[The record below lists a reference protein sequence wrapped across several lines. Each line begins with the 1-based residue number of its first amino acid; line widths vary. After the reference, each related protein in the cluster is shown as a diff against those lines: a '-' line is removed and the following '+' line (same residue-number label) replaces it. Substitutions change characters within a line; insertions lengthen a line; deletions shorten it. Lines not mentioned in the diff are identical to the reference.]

1 MSHKTNSYLSFS
13 IGNEI
18 YGAHVSHVIH
28 ISEMTRITKVPKAP
42 EYMRGVLNLRGS
54 VLPVLDARIKF
65 GNKNILD
72 TTNTCILVLE
82 VSARN
87 ESFRLGVIVDS
98 VKEVIEIDPEEIK
111 PAPAVGNEYM
121 ADIITG
127 IVFKNEHFILM
138 LDVLKLFADESMI
151 ERRYTEAE
159 AEKI

>member
-1 MSHKTNSYLSFS
+1 MSQKTNSYLSFI

-18 YGAHVSHVIH
+18 YGSHVKHVIH
-28 ISEMTRITKVPKAP
+28 ILEMTRITRVPKAA

-54 VLPVLDARIKF
+54 VIPVLDARIKF
-65 GNKNILD
+65 DNKNILD

-87 ESFRLGVIVDS
+87 ESFRLGVIVDG

-111 PAPAVGNEYM
+111 PAPAVGNEYK
-121 ADIITG
+121 ADLITG

-138 LDVLKLFADESMI
+138 LDVLKLFADESII
-151 ERRYTEAE
+151 EKKYTEAE
-159 AEKI
+159 PEKL